1 MTNLTPSRLSLTTF
15 FWGLLTAIILICQTA
30 QAAGEPKILA
40 DSAILVE
47 ASTGRIIYEK
57 NPDAEREPASMTKML
72 TCIIALEELDPL
84 TEIPMSQE
92 AATTEDNTLNWSA
105 TDSISAKDMI
115 TAVMLVS
122 ENGGA
127 VALAQS
133 IGGSIYGFADMMNT
147 KAKQLGCKHSHF
159 ANPNGLP
166 NSNHYSTASDM
177 ARIAVYCMKNEDF
190 RKIVETRRTSI
201 RWISP
206 KEKWAELNN
215 TNELL
220 GKYKGANG
228 IKTGWTQAAGGCLTA
243 SAKRGDVELIA
254 VVMRSTDHD
263 TRFDDAAA
271 MFNYGFERVRM
282 VNAIYKD
289 RTEKTVFVRGG
300 KQATIRVGADEDLNF
315 PLMAGEDTKLLRV
328 TYDLPK
334 IVDADKGIKEGTV
347 LGEAVLRYDGKP
359 VARVPL
365 VARESV
371 AGGFSFGSLFVSFA
385 APFIT

>member
-1 MTNLTPSRLSLTTF
+1 MKKFFAAIIFLTALAMSLT
-15 FWGLLTAIILICQTA
+15 AR
-30 QAAGEPKILA
+30 AADEPKVLA

-72 TCIIALEELDPL
+72 TCIIALEKSNPL
-84 TEIPMSQE
+84 EEVTMSQ
-92 AATTEDNTLNWSA
+92 AAVFAEDNTLDWS
-105 TDSISAKDMI
+105 TGDSVSARDMI

-127 VALAQS
+127 IALAQS
-133 IGGSIYGFADMMNT
+133 IAGSVPEFAVMMND

-166 NSNHYSTASDM
+166 EPGHYSTAADM
-177 ARIAVYCMKNEDF
+177 ARIAVYCMKNEVF
-190 RKIVETRRTSI
+190 REIVGTRRTSI
-201 RWISP
+201 HWLRP
-206 KEKWAELNN
+206 KDKWAELNN

-228 IKTGWTQAAGGCLTA
+228 IKTGWTRAAGGCLTA
-243 SAKRGDVELIA
+243 SARRGELELIA
-254 VVMRSTDHD
+254 VVMHSPDHD
-263 TRFDDAAA
+263 TRFDDASS

-282 VNAIYKD
+282 VNGISKAHAE
-289 RTEKTVFVRGG
+289 RTVFIRGG
-300 KQATIRVGADEDLNF
+300 KRASVRAGVTEDLNF
-315 PLMAGEDTKLLRV
+315 PLMAGEDPKLLKV

-334 IVDADKGIKEGTV
+334 VIDADGGIAAGAV

-371 AGGFSFGSLFVSFA
+371 EEGFSFGSLIVRIV
-385 APFIT
+385 APFLE